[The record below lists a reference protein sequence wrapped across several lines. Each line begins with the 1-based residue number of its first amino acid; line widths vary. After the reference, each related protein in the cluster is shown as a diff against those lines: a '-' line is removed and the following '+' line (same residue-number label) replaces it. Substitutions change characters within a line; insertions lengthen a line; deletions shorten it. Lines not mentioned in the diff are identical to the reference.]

1 MHLRTESPPV
11 IVKWQRGVPVYAV
24 PLVSVPFVA
33 TAAVALSGLVL
44 IGYRLFAGLGHT
56 NGMTDAYA
64 WGIGKTFNTMV
75 LTALGSGSFA
85 IGIAAWIFMKR
96 ALHSVMRV
104 ALLISFLVY
113 AIGLLAIMVDV
124 GRSWNFWNILLPWRW
139 NTASPWE
146 VSLCMPFYA
155 FFPLLLENT
164 PPVLERLYYLNP
176 ALQRHIRNLV
186 PIIRATSPWVV
197 ALAYVLPILHQLS
210 LGALM
215 QLAGDRVH
223 PLWQTP
229 LLPLFYVWAAAF
241 IGTATVTITL
251 LLAWLAWKRS
261 LDFQILNDLASL
273 ASGLAAWWLAARL
286 LDLVVRGALP
296 LVFAPDWFAL
306 VFWAETIAIGG
317 AAVAMRRMAV
327 SGSPDQLFLTS
338 MAMVA
343 GGMIY
348 RYAPPALV
356 FTAQPMAW
364 YVPSVIEILIS
375 VGFVALCHLC
385 FLVAV
390 KRLPILPA
398 PVAEWRDVVNHRYPS
413 IAKWKAEHAT
423 SDHRPG
429 YAN

>member
-1 MHLRTESPPV
+1 M
-11 IVKWQRGVPVYAV
+11 IVKWQRGVPLYAV
-24 PLVSVPFVA
+24 PIVSVPFVA
-33 TAAVALSGLVL
+33 TAAVAAFGLLL
-44 IGYRLFAGLGHT
+44 IGYRLSAGLGAT
-56 NGMTDAYA
+56 TGMTDAYA
-64 WGIGKTFNTMV
+64 WGIWKTFNTMV

-113 AIGLLAIMVDV
+113 ATGLLATMVDV
-124 GRSWNFWNILLPWRW
+124 GRPWNFWNILPPWRW
-139 NTASPWE
+139 NTGAPLWD
-146 VSLCMPFYA
+146 VSMCMPLYA

-176 ALQRHIRNLV
+176 ALQRQIRKLM
-186 PIIRATSPWVV
+186 PIIRATSPWVL
-197 ALAYVLPILHQLS
+197 ALAYVLPILHQSS

-215 QLAGDRVH
+215 LLAGDRVH

-261 LDFQILNDLASL
+261 LDFHILSDLASL

-286 LDLVVRGALP
+286 VDLVVRGALP

-317 AAVAMRRMAV
+317 AAAAMRKMAV
-327 SGSPDQLFLTS
+327 SGSPDHLFLAS
-338 MAMVA
+338 LAMVA

-348 RYAPPALV
+348 RYAPPALA
-356 FTAQPMAW
+356 FTAEPMAW
-364 YVPSVIEILIS
+364 YVPSVTEILIS
-375 VGFVALCHLC
+375 LGFVALCHLC

-398 PVAEWRDVVNHRYPS
+398 PVADWHGVVNYYRRLYPW
-413 IAKWKAEHAT
+413 IAKWNAEHP